1 MAGVDFTF
9 NIALGKVA
17 EYAARVNANDPANSV
32 FVVVVLEDT
41 GLEADGTL
49 KNYDTLGALLAAAN
63 GEPAQAQYAR
73 KVLDNTGGIT
83 ITVTDGSDKVEVD
96 VPDQTWTEVVAG
108 DAWSKL
114 LVCYDP
120 DSTGGDDTAI
130 VPLVGL
136 DIDVVP
142 DGNDIVWQPNASG
155 IWRATDTSA

>member
-1 MAGVDFTF
+1 MAGVDFVF

-17 EYAARVNANDPANSV
+17 EYAARVNANDPTNSALII
-32 FVVVVLEDT
+32 VVLEAT

-49 KNYDTLGALLAAAN
+49 KNYDTLSALT
-63 GEPAQAQYAR
+63 GGGSSEPEQAQYAR
-73 KVLDNTGGIT
+73 KTLDNTGGIT

-96 VPDQTWTEVVAG
+96 CPDQTWSAVVAG
-108 DAWSKL
+108 DSWSKL

-120 DSTGGDDTAI
+120 DTTTGTDTTVI
-130 VPLVGL
+130 PLVGL

-155 IWRATDTSA
+155 FYRATDTSA